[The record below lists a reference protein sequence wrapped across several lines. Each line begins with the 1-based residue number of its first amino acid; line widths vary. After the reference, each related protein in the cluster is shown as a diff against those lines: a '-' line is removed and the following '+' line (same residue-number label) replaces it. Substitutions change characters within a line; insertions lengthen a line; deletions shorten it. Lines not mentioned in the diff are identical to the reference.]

1 VGFLVG
7 DAELID
13 SLVSHVVDQMEPRST
28 LLPSARL
35 KFFNEEIVQ
44 SNNRAISYDY
54 VYDSVELVADRVGGS
69 DLVEVL
75 FDEVAEEVGES
86 WR

>member
-1 VGFLVG
+1 
-7 DAELID
+7 
-13 SLVSHVVDQMEPRST
+13 MEPRST